1 MTFGEYIATA
11 RKAKGL
17 SQRELAQRV
26 HKEDGTPISLQYLND
41 IERGRR
47 NPPPPY
53 LIEQLARALDLSVE
67 YLVMLASQ
75 VPAELLLEEGLSP
88 EQLRPEEVQ
97 AGFKAFR
104 RAIADARRQDRGAPR
119 GGGRD

>member
-1 MTFGEYIATA
+1 MTFGEYIAAA

-17 SQRELAQRV
+17 SQRELAQRI

-53 LIEQLARALDLSVE
+53 LIEQLARALDLPVE
-67 YLVMLASQ
+67 YLVWLASQ
-75 VPAELLLEEGLSP
+75 VPADLLVEGGLSP
-88 EQLRPEEVQ
+88 QQLRPEEVQ
-97 AGFKAFR
+97 AGFRAFR
-104 RAIADARRQDRGAPR
+104 RAVAEARGRRGNPPEGRQP
-119 GGGRD
+119 

>member
-1 MTFGEYIATA
+1 VTFGEYIAAA

-47 NPPPPY
+47 NPPPLY
-53 LIEQLARALDLSVE
+53 LIEQLARILDLSVE
-67 YLVMLASQ
+67 YLVMLANQ
-75 VPAELLLEEGLSP
+75 PLAQLLLEEGLSP
-88 EQLRPEEVQ
+88 DQLRPEEVQ

-104 RAIADARRQDRGAPR
+104 RAIADARHRDGNAGR
-119 GGGRD
+119 GGRA